1 MSGRWSYI
9 WRFPTTAAVNDG
21 PIIPLRDPRDNP
33 TPEKTFIS
41 LVQGQPDQAWV
52 EGKGRGDVHVLP
64 PCCLPHPSTSISVKP
79 DLEDTFYY
87 LGLIYL
93 FMLIY

>member
-1 MSGRWSYI
+1 MSGRCSYI
-9 WRFPTTAAVNDG
+9 WQFPTTAAVNDG

-52 EGKGRGDVHVLP
+52 EGKGRGMSMSSLP
-64 PCCLPHPSTSISVKP
+64 AASLTLLICSLP
-79 DLEDTFYY
+79 L
-87 LGLIYL
+87 L
-93 FMLIY
+93 FQ